1 MSRNKMIT
9 RREFGRFAAPILDP
23 PWHRTLASLSGW
35 NTRTLERLGT
45 PKLPLDERRALNLA
59 GSLDSACNEEAGRV
73 AEWLRGQ
80 FDP

>member
-1 MSRNKMIT
+1 MTHKTIA
-9 RREFGRFAAPILDP
+9 RREFGQFAAPMLDP

-35 NTRTLERLGT
+35 NPRTLERLGT

-59 GSLDSACNEEAGRV
+59 NSLDDACNEEAGRV

-80 FDP
+80 FEP